1 MEHVNKVM
9 KIRGGLKGL
18 IKQLAAMAQW
28 FLVAQAEDM
37 VGVQR
42 ASSSH
47 HDLSDAVMNC
57 YNENVEKL
65 KDVLKAKDPFAT
77 ADSHLV
83 NNIIINNNK
92 KGSYCAFK
100 ILNALTIAHD

>member
-1 MEHVNKVM
+1 M
-9 KIRGGLKGL
+9 
-18 IKQLAAMAQW
+18 
-28 FLVAQAEDM
+28 
-37 VGVQR
+37 GVQR

-47 HDLSDAVMNC
+47 HHDLGDAVMNR

-83 NNIIINNNK
+83 NNIINNN
-92 KGSYCAFK
+92 
-100 ILNALTIAHD
+100 

>member
-1 MEHVNKVM
+1 M
-9 KIRGGLKGL
+9 KIWGGLKGL

-28 FLVAQAEDM
+28 FQAEDM

-47 HDLSDAVMNC
+47 HDLSDEVMNR

>member
-1 MEHVNKVM
+1 MVNKVM

-18 IKQLAAMAQW
+18 TKQLAAMAQW
-28 FLVAQAEDM
+28 FLVVQAEDM

-47 HDLSDAVMNC
+47 HHDLSDAVMNR

-65 KDVLKAKDPFAT
+65 KDVLKARDPFAT

-83 NNIIINNNK
+83 NSIIINNDK

>member
-1 MEHVNKVM
+1 M

-18 IKQLAAMAQW
+18 IQQLAAMAQW
-28 FLVAQAEDM
+28 FVVAPAEDM

-42 ASSSH
+42 TSSSHH
-47 HDLSDAVMNC
+47 HDLSDAVMNR

-77 ADSHLV
+77 VDSHLV
-83 NNIIINNNK
+83 NNIINNNK
-92 KGSYCAFK
+92 KRFLLR
-100 ILNALTIAHD
+100 I